1 MMKILAFVFIR
12 WVVHGISHVV
22 GLGVSLV
29 VWASVMGSV
38 NISHRSDQ
46 MSWGS
51 QISKRT
57 LFVKILKW
65 HHHHH
70 SLTSS
75 KEGTELP
82 GKQKHDDE
90 NKLISVGGEEGTHV
104 SCNPPPRN
112 PLITRPKPPQFIT
125 RQKHRFCTGN
135 VRVWKMNRVSTF
147 WKNKS
152 LKIMV

>member
-70 SLTSS
+70 
-75 KEGTELP
+75 
-82 GKQKHDDE
+82 
-90 NKLISVGGEEGTHV
+90 
-104 SCNPPPRN
+104 
-112 PLITRPKPPQFIT
+112 
-125 RQKHRFCTGN
+125 
-135 VRVWKMNRVSTF
+135 
-147 WKNKS
+147 
-152 LKIMV
+152 